1 MQPCGIL
8 IVEDELL
15 VAADLEMSLARA
27 GHSIVGTAESYEEAV
42 ALAEKHSPNLVLMD
56 IKLRGERSGIAA
68 ATTIRKQWQI
78 PVVFLTANADEQTLT
93 DARSAGP
100 YGFLTKPFRN
110 EELTETIRIA
120 IEQHGRAREL
130 FASQHWLTTLL
141 DSLADAVIATDRDAV
156 VRYLNPAAEV
166 LTGWTPVEAEGKR
179 IEQVYPLT
187 DFAGHRVDY
196 CLLKR
201 ALASGKFV
209 GKERF
214 ILTTKPGNKVF
225 IEDSAA
231 PILDAAHV
239 VGAVTIFSDISERLK
254 MERKQELQRDRLEE
268 TAQMATAAL
277 GQTRAELRAL
287 AADLMRTQEQERHR
301 IARELHDDLGQQA
314 ALLAMQVEGVAKE
327 GSAGTQA
334 IEQLRSQVAQLA
346 TSLREVSHRL
356 HPSIIADLG
365 LAVAL
370 QSLIEQEREL
380 GLDASFSAR
389 NVPASIPLESATAL
403 YRIAQEGLRNASKHA
418 AGAAVRMT
426 LSHEKKEMQLRI
438 QDAGPGFSPV
448 EVRHRGGLGLL
459 SMQERARL
467 AGGNLLLSS
476 RSGEGTI
483 LLVRVPLGD

>member
-1 MQPCGIL
+1 
-8 IVEDELL
+8 
-15 VAADLEMSLARA
+15 MSLARA
-27 GHSIVGTAESYEEAV
+27 GHAIVGTAESYEEAV
-42 ALAEKHSPNLVLMD
+42 LLAEKHSPNLVLMD

-68 ATTIRKQWQI
+68 AATIRERWQI
-78 PVVFLTANADEQTLT
+78 PVIFLTANADEETLR
-93 DARSAGP
+93 DARRAGP

-120 IEQHGRAREL
+120 IEQHGRANEL
-130 FASQHWLTTLL
+130 FASHHWLTTLL
-141 DSLADAVIATDRDAV
+141 DSLADAVIATDADAL
-156 VRYLNPAAEV
+156 VRYMNPAAEV

-179 IEQVYPLT
+179 IGEVYPLT
-187 DFAGHRVDY
+187 DFAGQHIEY

-209 GKERF
+209 AKERF

-231 PILDAAHV
+231 PILDEAHV
-239 VGAVTIFSDISERLK
+239 VGAVTIFADISGRLEI
-254 MERKQELQRDRLEE
+254 ERKEELERDRLEE
-268 TAQMATAAL
+268 AAEVAAVAL

-287 AADLMRTQEQERHR
+287 AADLMRTQEQERQR

-314 ALLAMQVEGVAKE
+314 ALLAMQVEDVAK
-327 GSAGTQA
+327 GRSVGNQA
-334 IEQLRSQVAQLA
+334 IEHLRSQVAQLA

-365 LAVAL
+365 LAEAVRNL
-370 QSLIEQEREL
+370 VEQEREI

-418 AGAAVRMT
+418 PGAAVRVT
-426 LSHEKKEMQLRI
+426 LSFDKKELQLRI
-438 QDAGPGFSPV
+438 QDAGPGFSAI
-448 EVRHRGGLGLL
+448 EVRHRGGLGLI

-483 LLVRVPLGD
+483 LLVRVPLGV